1 VAFIDIDEFIVPLG
15 AGSIRAVLLRKA
27 YESYADILLNWQIF
41 GPSGHVAQPSGL
53 VIENFTRRFPEDA
66 EANRHVKSLV
76 RTKDLL
82 RVGST
87 PHIFDCARST
97 CNARGETVMSHAMQ
111 PAVCCDVMVINHYF
125 TKSAE
130 EWAFKR
136 RRGRGDSLDPYGD
149 RVFADVEAQ
158 ATVEDT
164 RALRFLPR
172 LRALLET

>member
-1 VAFIDIDEFIVPLG
+1 
-15 AGSIRAVLLRKA
+15 
-27 YESYADILLNWQIF
+27 
-41 GPSGHVAQPSGL
+41 
-53 VIENFTRRFPEDA
+53 
-66 EANRHVKSLV
+66 V

-136 RRGRGDSLDPYGD
+136 GRGRGDSLDPYGD